1 MLQEFG
7 IYCVGPKTSFT
18 GYRWSEGLT
27 SFSRMMVQLL
37 HGNYRDGKEGGI
49 SY

>member
-7 IYCVGPKTSFT
+7 IYCVVPKTSST

-27 SFSRMMVQLL
+27 SFSRMMVQLS
-37 HGNYRDGKEGGI
+37 HENHRDGKEGI

>member
-7 IYCVGPKTSFT
+7 IYCVVPKTST

-27 SFSRMMVQLL
+27 SFSGMMVQLS
-37 HGNYRDGKEGGI
+37 HENHRDGKEGGI